1 VVNRNIHQ
9 TVLWGLRSKRRGA
22 NVTRGILRLKLLS
35 PVPAVKRA
43 LELLPHQPGVYI
55 LRDGAGRVIYVG
67 RSRDLS
73 SRVRT
78 YWSDLRDRPHLV
90 RMVERVAW
98 LEPVLCASEHEA
110 AFLESDLLERHP
122 TRYNRTLGMES
133 RVWLRL
139 DATPAAPS
147 LEVVHEARPGD
158 GAAWFGPYLGWEPAR
173 QAAAGLQRLYPL
185 RYSGTGLDRS
195 DRELARSLSVL
206 PGDTAD
212 LAGRIERVLRRD
224 RAAVRA
230 AIRGLEAMRD
240 QAAELEMFEH
250 AGVLQQQIR
259 GLSWITEPQK
269 LSSLEPFDHDFCAVA
284 ATRGVTVLV
293 ILALRG
299 GHMTQRHVTRLSSSA
314 AWPDA
319 LAAHGRRAS
328 REPVP
333 LTLPG
338 QRAALSIH
346 QDWLELAQQNAELMV
361 GLAAADAI
369 GPLQWR

>member
-1 VVNRNIHQ
+1 M
-9 TVLWGLRSKRRGA
+9 
-22 NVTRGILRLKLLS
+22 RLKLPL

-133 RVWLRL
+133 CVWLRL

-147 LEVVHEARPGD
+147 VDVVHEARPGD

-185 RYSGTGLDRS
+185 RYSGTGLNRS
-195 DRELARSLSVL
+195 DRELARSLGVL

-224 RAAVRA
+224 RAAVGA

-240 QAAELEMFEH
+240 RAAEVEMFEH
-250 AGVLQQQIR
+250 AAVLQQQVR
-259 GLSWITEPQK
+259 ALSWITESQK
-269 LSSLEPFDHDFCAVA
+269 LSPLEPFDHDFCAVA
-284 ATRGVTVLV
+284 VAGGVAVLV
-293 ILALRG
+293 ILALRDG
-299 GHMTQRHVTRLSSSA
+299 RLTQRHMLRLSRGA
-314 AWPDA
+314 AWRDA
-319 LAAHGRRAS
+319 LAGHRGRRGSKGSA
-328 REPVP
+328 PVP

-338 QRAALSIH
+338 QRVARPVH
-346 QDWLELAQQNAELMV
+346 HDWIELAQQNAELMV
-361 GLAAADAI
+361 RLAAADAV
-369 GPLQWR
+369 GPLRWR

>member
-1 VVNRNIHQ
+1 
-9 TVLWGLRSKRRGA
+9 
-22 NVTRGILRLKLLS
+22 
-35 PVPAVKRA
+35 VKKA

-133 RVWLRL
+133 CVWLRL
-139 DATPAAPS
+139 DATPSAPS
-147 LEVVHEARPGD
+147 LDVVHEARPGD

-185 RYSGTGLDRS
+185 RYSGTGLNRS
-195 DRELARSLSVL
+195 DRELARSLGVM
-206 PGDTAD
+206 PADTAD

-224 RAAVRA
+224 QAAVSA
-230 AIRGLEAMRD
+230 AIQGLEAIRD
-240 QAAELEMFEH
+240 RAAKAEMFEH

-269 LSSLEPFDHDFCAVA
+269 LSPLEPFDHDFCALAVA
-284 ATRGVTVLV
+284 GGVAVLV
-293 ILALRG
+293 ILALRDG
-299 GHMTQRHVTRLSSSA
+299 RLTQRHVLPVSPGSA
-314 AWPDA
+314 WRDV
-319 LAAHGRRAS
+319 LAAHCRGLGSKGLA
-328 REPVP
+328 PVP
-333 LTLPG
+333 TTLPG
-338 QRAALSIH
+338 ERAAHSLHREWI
-346 QDWLELAQQNAELMV
+346 ELAQQNAELML
-361 GLAAADAI
+361 GLAAAGAV
-369 GPLQWR
+369 GPLRWR

>member
-1 VVNRNIHQ
+1 M
-9 TVLWGLRSKRRGA
+9 GLRSKRCRA
-22 NVTRGILRLKLLS
+22 NVTRGILRLKLPS

-73 SRVRT
+73 RRVRT

-98 LEPVLCASEHEA
+98 LEPVVCASEHEA

-133 RVWLRL
+133 CVWLRL
-139 DATPAAPS
+139 DTTPAAPS
-147 LEVVHEARPGD
+147 LDVVHEARPGD

-195 DRELARSLSVL
+195 DRELARSLGVL
-206 PGDTAD
+206 PGDTTD

-230 AIRGLEAMRD
+230 AVRGLEAMRD
-240 QAAELEMFEH
+240 RAAELEMFEH
-250 AGVLQQQIR
+250 AGVLQQQVR
-259 GLSWITEPQK
+259 GLAWITEPQK

-284 ATRGVTVLV
+284 ATGDVAVLV
-293 ILALRG
+293 ILELRDG
-299 GHMTQRHVTRLSSSA
+299 RLTQRQMLQVSPGAGWRE
-314 AWPDA
+314 A
-319 LAAHGRRAS
+319 LAGHGRRRGSKGSAPA
-328 REPVP
+328 PV
-333 LTLPG
+333 TLPG
-338 QRAALSIH
+338 QRAACSVH
-346 QDWLELAQQNAELMV
+346 RDWMQLARRNAELMV
-361 GLAAADAI
+361 GLAAAGAV
-369 GPLQWR
+369 GPLRWR